1 VKIEYS
7 RAFIRSTVP
16 WLLPSLDL
24 RLSVPVTFLVG
35 ENGTGKST
43 LLKAIAW
50 SVGFG
55 AEGGNRDQSFA
66 ENADGHALGR
76 ALRLSWR
83 QKVSGGFFLRAE
95 TFFNFAAYLEDV
107 GSPFIAYGGKSLH
120 QQSHGEAFLSLFQ
133 HRFEDGLYLLDEP
146 EAALSPQR
154 QLAFLRI
161 LHDLTAQKIA
171 QFVIVTHSPMLLTFP
186 GATIFSLDA
195 GQIRP
200 VTYQE
205 TDHFQ
210 ITRVPVSLWR
220 VFGQSIIA
228 GMKRLQAFK
237 FELMPNGEQR
247 RQMRRYAGC
256 CRFVYNQALD
266 LPECRING
274 RS

>member
-1 VKIEYS
+1 MVTRK
-7 RAFIRSTVP
+7 RFDPRSALPGSPFLTHVALREDRVQPGVHPFTVP

-24 RLSVPVTFLVG
+24 QLSAPVTFLVG

-43 LLKAIAW
+43 LLEAIAW

-55 AEGGNRDQSFA
+55 AQGGNRDQSFA

-95 TFFNFAAYLEDV
+95 TFFNFATYLEDV
-107 GSPFIAYGGKSLH
+107 GSSFIAYGGKSLH

-133 HRFEDGLYLLDEP
+133 NRFEDGLYLLDEP

-154 QLAFLRI
+154 QLAFLRV

-171 QFVIVTHSPMLLTFP
+171 QFVIATHSPMLLTFP
-186 GATIFSLDA
+186 GAMIFSLDA

-200 VTYQE
+200 VTYQQ

-210 ITRVPVSLWR
+210 ITRDFLNAP
-220 VFGQSIIA
+220 
-228 GMKRLQAFK
+228 
-237 FELMPNGEQR
+237 E
-247 RQMRRYAGC
+247 RYYRHLLEEG
-256 CRFVYNQALD
+256 D
-266 LPECRING
+266 
-274 RS
+274 

>member
-1 VKIEYS
+1 MSPRKRFDPRSALSGSPFLTHVTLRED
-7 RAFIRSTVP
+7 RAQPGVHPFTVP

-24 RLSVPVTFLVG
+24 QLSAPVTFLVG

-43 LLKAIAW
+43 LLEAIAW
-50 SVGFG
+50 SV
-55 AEGGNRDQSFA
+55 
-66 ENADGHALGR
+66 
-76 ALRLSWR
+76 
-83 QKVSGGFFLRAE
+83 GFFLRAE
-95 TFFNFAAYLEDV
+95 TFFNFATYLEDV

-154 QLAFLRI
+154 QLAVLRI

-171 QFVIVTHSPMLLTFP
+171 QFVIATHSPMLLTFP

-210 ITRVPVSLWR
+210 ITRDFLNAP
-220 VFGQSIIA
+220 
-228 GMKRLQAFK
+228 
-237 FELMPNGEQR
+237 E
-247 RQMRRYAGC
+247 RYYRHLLEEG
-256 CRFVYNQALD
+256 D
-266 LPECRING
+266 
-274 RS
+274 